1 MKLLVLFA
9 VAVALASVAMADVDV
24 TGKWSGSFN
33 LTGPNGETKEATA
46 LFVLKQTGTDITGTV
61 GPNEDEQFPV
71 RKGKIEGDKITLEA
85 DNEGQT
91 IKLDLKFANGRIT
104 GEVQMSRDG
113 QSMTAK
119 VDVGRAK

>member
-9 VAVALASVAMADVDV
+9 VAVALAGVAMADVDV

-33 LTGPNGETKEATA
+33 ATGPNGETKEATA
-46 LFVLKQTGTDITGTV
+46 LLVLKQTGTDITGTV

-85 DNEGQT
+85 DHDGQT
-91 IKLDLKFANGRIT
+91 IKLDLKFASGRIT

-119 VDVGRAK
+119 IDVGRAK